1 MDSRS
6 ERARAVLVACAIG
19 DAAGLPTRGMSPDEI
34 ESTYGPPPTWRDRN
48 ITHPAKPGVPE
59 GTVTEVTHEI
69 LAAASTLLGD
79 EAGATIRDRA
89 DTAPMGWRQ
98 LVRAIPVGIA
108 TSTADPEAFSRA
120 VWEACGG
127 EFLTRQ
133 EFQAAALLAA
143 GVSLLVDDGSQERL
157 STRHNRLLKALHL
170 VESLEPRGTW
180 SPEPD
185 VVAATRRA
193 MNIAMQVATTPT
205 QILTEQFGSSPE
217 PTRMV
222 PLCFGLSTYLAHWL
236 SRYGI
241 TRIGGDTSLM
251 SALVG
256 ALCGEAKGHHELRRG
271 SWMQVEE
278 VNDLDLTSLAER
290 LVARRPAPADEAPGE
305 EGTSDEGATPTWE
318 SPNAPSPFED
328 PDSTLMTRRTLL
340 TQVSPPTPLGP
351 TRGDAPVGCVAY
363 MGQLVLNQ
371 SLHVSSFPEPGGDVW
386 GDDEG
391 MELVGGIEVLRAA
404 RRMGLEAVSLG
415 PIGEGPHASLIK
427 EILQREGIINA
438 GPRIPGMDNGYRVT
452 ITDDSGQRHIV
463 TAMKNKCAVPTHA
476 WAEFTQTMG
485 PADVLYYDGEFAG
498 SYGYAST
505 DLGNDD
511 AAREALLRLP
521 EHVRLVLDTSSR
533 GNMPSGIPFDNTVF
547 VIGQDEVAGMGTGIT
562 GDRSAFDA
570 SRTFRGA
577 AFEAARLFDCHALVP
592 SGPEGAYFAR
602 PNYGGKDLS
611 WPTVTHCP
619 APPFGAEDPLEA
631 RHVFSGVFAASLA
644 RGLPIERAIRLA
656 VCARALATA
665 TPGPAS
671 CPTRE
676 EIETAADA
684 LEARADGE

>member
-6 ERARAVLVACAIG
+6 ERAYAVLLACAIG
-19 DAAGLPTRGMSPDEI
+19 DAAGLPTRGMAPGEI
-34 ESTYGPPPTWRDRN
+34 ESTYGPPPTWWDRDVV
-48 ITHPAKPGVPE
+48 HPTKPGVPE
-59 GTVTEVTHEI
+59 GTITEVTREI
-69 LAAASTLLGD
+69 LAAASVLLDD
-79 EAGATIRDRA
+79 EAGAAIRDRA
-89 DTAPMGWRQ
+89 GTVPMGWRQ

-108 TSTADPEAFSRA
+108 TSTADPEAFAQA

-127 EFLTRQ
+127 ECLTRQ

-143 GVSLLVDDGSQERL
+143 GVSLQVDGTQERL
-157 STRHNRLLKALHL
+157 STRYNRLWEALHL
-170 VESLEPRGTW
+170 VEGLKPRGTW

-251 SALVG
+251 SAIVG

-290 LVARRPAPADEAPGE
+290 LVARRPAPADDAAGDDDA
-305 EGTSDEGATPTWE
+305 SDEGATAGWE

-328 PDSTLMTRRTLL
+328 PNSTRMTRRTLF

-351 TRGDAPVGCVAY
+351 TRGDAPVGRVAY

-391 MELVGGIEVLRAA
+391 MELIGGIEVLRAA

-415 PIGEGPHASLIK
+415 PIGEGPHASLIE

-452 ITDDSGQRHIV
+452 ITDNAGAHYTITTNGAEYAAPRRG
-463 TAMKNKCAVPTHA
+463 
-476 WAEFTQTMG
+476 WAEVAQTLG
-485 PADVLYYDGEFAG
+485 PSDVLYIDGTLVG
-498 SYGYAST
+498 TGYGKTHPNSVPAT
-505 DLGNDD
+505 
-511 AAREALLRLP
+511 EALLALP
-521 EHVRLVLDTSSR
+521 EYVRIVVDPSRAARTPFGLRSDNVVLVMTQEEASSLGTS
-533 GNMPSGIPFDNTVF
+533 V
-547 VIGQDEVAGMGTGIT
+547 V

-570 SRTFRGA
+570 CRTPDGA
-577 AFEAARLFDCHALVP
+577 AEEICRLFDSHSIIRTGTA
-592 SGPEGAYFAR
+592 GAYIGR
-602 PNYGGKDLS
+602 P
-611 WPTVTHCP
+611 THGRGRFVWSTSTHIP
-619 APPFGAEDPLEA
+619 APSTNKTDLPEA
-631 RHVFSGVFAASLA
+631 RHVYSGVLAASLA
-644 RGLPIERAIRLA
+644 LGTPFERSVLLA
-656 VCARALATA
+656 NCAEVLAA
-665 TPGPAS
+665 SGNAVAPS
-671 CPTRE
+671 CPPLE
-676 EIETAADA
+676 DIEAAADA

>member
-6 ERARAVLVACAIG
+6 ERAYAVLLACAIG
-19 DAAGLPTRGMSPDEI
+19 DAAGLPTRGMAPGEI
-34 ESTYGPPPTWRDRN
+34 ESTYGPPPTWWDRDVV
-48 ITHPAKPGVPE
+48 HPTKPGVPE
-59 GTVTEVTHEI
+59 GTITEVTREI
-69 LAAASTLLGD
+69 LAAASVLLDD
-79 EAGATIRDRA
+79 EAGAAIRDRA
-89 DTAPMGWRQ
+89 GTVPMGWRQ

-108 TSTADPEAFSRA
+108 TSTADPEAFAQA

-127 EFLTRQ
+127 ECLTRQ

-143 GVSLLVDDGSQERL
+143 GVSLQVDGTQERL
-157 STRHNRLLKALHL
+157 STRYNRLWEALHL
-170 VESLEPRGTW
+170 VEGLKPRGTW

-251 SALVG
+251 SAIVG

-290 LVARRPAPADEAPGE
+290 LVARRPAPADDAAGDDDA
-305 EGTSDEGATPTWE
+305 SDEGATAGWE

-328 PDSTLMTRRTLL
+328 PNSTRMTRRTLF

-351 TRGDAPVGCVAY
+351 TRGDAPVGRVAY

-391 MELVGGIEVLRAA
+391 MELIGGIEVLRAA

-415 PIGEGPHASLIK
+415 PIGEGPHASLI
-427 EILQREGIINA
+427 EECLRHEGIVDA
-438 GPRIPGMDNGYRVT
+438 GPRVPGMDNGYQVT
-452 ITDDSGQRHIV
+452 ITDNAGAHYTITTNGAEYAAPRRG
-463 TAMKNKCAVPTHA
+463 
-476 WAEFTQTMG
+476 WAEVAQTLG
-485 PADVLYYDGEFAG
+485 PSDVLYIDGTLVG
-498 SYGYAST
+498 TGYGKTHPNSVPAT
-505 DLGNDD
+505 
-511 AAREALLRLP
+511 EALLALP
-521 EHVRLVLDTSSR
+521 EYVRIVVDPSRAARTPFGLRSDNVVLVMTQEEASSLGTS
-533 GNMPSGIPFDNTVF
+533 V
-547 VIGQDEVAGMGTGIT
+547 V

-570 SRTFRGA
+570 CRTPDGA
-577 AFEAARLFDCHALVP
+577 AEEICRLFDSHSIIRTGTA
-592 SGPEGAYFAR
+592 GAYIGR
-602 PNYGGKDLS
+602 P
-611 WPTVTHCP
+611 THGRGRFVWSTSTHIP
-619 APPFGAEDPLEA
+619 APSTNKTDLPEA
-631 RHVFSGVFAASLA
+631 RHVYSGVLAASLA
-644 RGLPIERAIRLA
+644 LGTPFERSVLLA
-656 VCARALATA
+656 NCAEVLAA
-665 TPGPAS
+665 SGNAVAPS
-671 CPTRE
+671 CPPLE
-676 EIETAADA
+676 DIEAAADA

>member
-6 ERARAVLVACAIG
+6 ERAHAVLVACAIG

-34 ESTYGPPPTWRDRN
+34 ESTYGPPPTWWDRDVV
-48 ITHPAKPGVPE
+48 HPTKPGVPE
-59 GTVTEVTHEI
+59 GTITEVTREI

-79 EAGATIRDRA
+79 EAGATIRERA

-108 TSTADPEAFSRA
+108 TSTADPEAFAQA

-127 EFLTRQ
+127 ECLTRQ

-143 GVSLLVDDGSQERL
+143 GVSLQVDGAQERL
-157 STRHNRLLKALHL
+157 STRYNRLWEALHL
-170 VESLEPRGTW
+170 VESLKPRGSW
-180 SPEPD
+180 SPGPD

-251 SALVG
+251 SAIVG

-290 LVARRPAPADEAPGE
+290 LVARRPAPVDDAAGDDGA
-305 EGTSDEGATPTWE
+305 SDEGATAGWE

-328 PDSTLMTRRTLL
+328 PNSTRMTRRTLF

-351 TRGDAPVGCVAY
+351 TRGDAPVGRVAY

-391 MELVGGIEVLRAA
+391 MELIGGIEVLRAA

-415 PIGEGPHASLIK
+415 PIGEGPHASLIE

-452 ITDDSGQRHIV
+452 ITDDAGQRLV
-463 TAMKNKCAVPTHA
+463 VRAMIDKCAVPTHA

-498 SYGYAST
+498 AYGYAST

-521 EHVRLVLDTSSR
+521 EHARLVLDTSSR

-602 PNYGGKDLS
+602 PNYGGEDLS

-665 TPGPAS
+665 TPGRAS

-676 EIETAADA
+676 EIEAAADA
-684 LEARADGE
+684 LEASTDGE

>member
-1 MDSRS
+1 MDTRS

-34 ESTYGPPPTWRDRN
+34 ESTYGPPQTWRDRN

-59 GTVTEVTHEI
+59 GTVTEVTREI
-69 LAAASTLLGD
+69 LAAASTLLSD

-127 EFLTRQ
+127 ECLTRQ

-290 LVARRPAPADEAPGE
+290 LVARRPAPADKAPGE

-328 PDSTLMTRRTLL
+328 PNSTRMTRRTLF

-351 TRGDAPVGCVAY
+351 ARGEAPVGRVAY

-415 PIGEGPHASLIK
+415 PIGEGPRASLIK

-452 ITDDSGQRHIV
+452 ITDDSGQRLVIR
-463 TAMKNKCAVPTHA
+463 AMIDKCAVPTHA

-498 SYGYAST
+498 SYGYASR

-547 VIGQDEVAGMGTGIT
+547 VIGQEEVAGMGTGIT

-602 PNYGGKDLS
+602 PNYGGKDLG

-665 TPGPAS
+665 TPGRAT

-676 EIETAADA
+676 EIEAAADA

>member
-1 MDSRS
+1 MDTRS
-6 ERARAVLVACAIG
+6 ERAYAVLVACAIG

-34 ESTYGPPPTWRDRN
+34 ESTYGPPKTWRDRDVA
-48 ITHPAKPGVPE
+48 HPAKPGVPE
-59 GTVTEVTHEI
+59 GMITEVTREI
-69 LAAASTLLGD
+69 LVAASTLLDD
-79 EAGATIRDRA
+79 EAGAATRDRA
-89 DTAPMGWRQ
+89 GTVPMGWRQ
-98 LVRAIPVGIA
+98 LVRAIPIGIA
-108 TSTADPEAFSRA
+108 TSTADPEAFAQA

-127 EFLTRQ
+127 ECLTRQ

-143 GVSLLVDDGSQERL
+143 GVSLQVDGTQERL
-157 STRHNRLLKALHL
+157 STRDNRLWEALHL
-170 VESLEPRGTW
+170 VESLKPRGTW

-251 SALVG
+251 SAIVG

-290 LVARRPAPADEAPGE
+290 LVARRPAPVDEAPGE
-305 EGTSDEGATPTWE
+305 DGTSDEGATPTWE

-351 TRGDAPVGCVAY
+351 TRGDAPVGRVAY

-391 MELVGGIEVLRAA
+391 IELLGGIEVLRAA
-404 RRMGLEAVSLG
+404 RRMGLEAISLA
-415 PIGEGPHASLIK
+415 PIGEGPHASLI
-427 EILQREGIINA
+427 EECLRREGIINA

-463 TAMKNKCAVPTHA
+463 TAMIDKCAVPTHA

-671 CPTRE
+671 CPSFE
-676 EIETAADA
+676 EIEAAADA
-684 LEARADGE
+684 LEASTDGE

>member
-1 MDSRS
+1 MDTRS

-19 DAAGLPTRGMSPDEI
+19 DAAGLPARGMSPDEI
-34 ESTYGPPPTWRDRN
+34 ESTYGPPPTWWDRDVV
-48 ITHPAKPGVPE
+48 HPTKPGVPE
-59 GTVTEVTHEI
+59 GTITEVTREI

-79 EAGATIRDRA
+79 EAGATIRERA
-89 DTAPMGWRQ
+89 DTVPMGWRQ

-108 TSTADPEAFSRA
+108 TSTADPEAFAQA

-127 EFLTRQ
+127 ECLTRQ

-143 GVSLLVDDGSQERL
+143 GVSLQVDGTQERL
-157 STRHNRLLKALHL
+157 STRCNRLWEALHL
-170 VESLEPRGTW
+170 VESLKPRGTW

-251 SALVG
+251 SAIVG

-290 LVARRPAPADEAPGE
+290 LVARRPAPADDAADDNDA
-305 EGTSDEGATPTWE
+305 SDEGATAAWE

-328 PDSTLMTRRTLL
+328 PNSTRMTRRTLF

-351 TRGDAPVGCVAY
+351 ARGGTPVGRIAY

-415 PIGEGPHASLIK
+415 PIGEGPHASLI
-427 EILQREGIINA
+427 EECLRHEGIVDA
-438 GPRIPGMDNGYRVT
+438 GPRVPGMDNGYQVT
-452 ITDDSGQRHIV
+452 ITDNAGAHYTITTNGAEYAAPRRG
-463 TAMKNKCAVPTHA
+463 
-476 WAEFTQTMG
+476 WAEVAQTLG
-485 PADVLYYDGEFAG
+485 PSDVLYIDGTLVGTA
-498 SYGYAST
+498 YGKTHPNSVPAT
-505 DLGNDD
+505 
-511 AAREALLRLP
+511 EALLALP
-521 EHVRLVLDTSSR
+521 EYVRIVVDPSRAAQTPFGLRSDNVVLVMTQEEASSLGTS
-533 GNMPSGIPFDNTVF
+533 IV
-547 VIGQDEVAGMGTGIT
+547 

-570 SRTFRGA
+570 CRTPDGA
-577 AFEAARLFDCHALVP
+577 AEKICRLFDSHSIIRA
-592 SGPEGAYFAR
+592 GTAGAYIGR
-602 PNYGGKDLS
+602 P
-611 WPTVTHCP
+611 THGRGRFVWSTSTHIP
-619 APPFGAEDPLEA
+619 APSMNKTDLPEA
-631 RHVFSGVFAASLA
+631 RHVYSGVLTASLA
-644 RGLPIERAIRLA
+644 LGTPFERSVLLA
-656 VCARALATA
+656 NCAEVLAA
-665 TPGPAS
+665 SGNAVAPS
-671 CPTRE
+671 CPPLE
-676 EIETAADA
+676 EIEAAADA
-684 LEARADGE
+684 LEAQADGE

>member
-1 MDSRS
+1 MDTRS

-19 DAAGLPTRGMSPDEI
+19 DAAGLPARGMSPDEI
-34 ESTYGPPPTWRDRN
+34 ESTYGPPPTWWDRDVV
-48 ITHPAKPGVPE
+48 HPTKPGVPE
-59 GTVTEVTHEI
+59 GTITEVTREI
-69 LAAASTLLGD
+69 LAAASVLLDD
-79 EAGATIRDRA
+79 EAGAAIRDRA
-89 DTAPMGWRQ
+89 GTVPMGWRQ

-108 TSTADPEAFSRA
+108 TSTADPEAFAQA

-127 EFLTRQ
+127 ECLTRQ

-143 GVSLLVDDGSQERL
+143 GVSLQVDGAQERL
-157 STRHNRLLKALHL
+157 STRYNRLWEALHL
-170 VESLEPRGTW
+170 VESLKPRGSW

-251 SALVG
+251 SAIVG

-290 LVARRPAPADEAPGE
+290 LVARRPAPVDDAAGDDDA
-305 EGTSDEGATPTWE
+305 SDEGATAAWE

-328 PDSTLMTRRTLL
+328 PNSTRMTRRTLF

-351 TRGDAPVGCVAY
+351 ARGEAPVGRVAY

-371 SLHVSSFPEPGGDVW
+371 SLRTASFPEAGGDVW
-386 GDDEG
+386 ADDEG
-391 MELVGGIEVLRAA
+391 MRLTGNIEVLRAA
-404 RRMGLEAVSLG
+404 RRMGVEAVSLS
-415 PIGEGPHASLIK
+415 PIGEGPHASLI
-427 EILQREGIINA
+427 EECLRHEGIVDS
-438 GPRIPGMDNGYRVT
+438 GPRIPGMDNGYQVT
-452 ITDDSGQRHIV
+452 ITDNSGQRLV
-463 TAMKNKCAVPTHA
+463 VRAMIDKCAVPTRA

-498 SYGYAST
+498 AYGYDSG

-533 GNMPSGIPFDNTVF
+533 AQMPSGIPFDNTVF
-547 VIGQDEVAGMGTGIT
+547 VIGQDEVAGMGTRMT
-562 GDRSAFDA
+562 GDRTVFDG
-570 SRTFRGA
+570 SRTFDGA

-592 SGPEGAYFAR
+592 SGPEGAHFSR
-602 PNYGGKDLS
+602 PNYGGEDLS

-665 TPGPAS
+665 TPGRPT

-676 EIETAADA
+676 EIEAAADA
-684 LEARADGE
+684 LEAQADGE

>member
-6 ERARAVLVACAIG
+6 ERAHAVLVACAIG

-34 ESTYGPPPTWRDRN
+34 ESTYGPPPTWWDRDVV
-48 ITHPAKPGVPE
+48 HPTKPGVPE
-59 GTVTEVTHEI
+59 GTITEVTREI
-69 LAAASTLLGD
+69 LAAASPLLGD
-79 EAGATIRDRA
+79 EAGATIRERA

-108 TSTADPEAFSRA
+108 TSTADPEAFAQA

-127 EFLTRQ
+127 ECLTRQ

-143 GVSLLVDDGSQERL
+143 GVSLQVDGAQERL
-157 STRHNRLLKALHL
+157 STRYNRLWEALHL
-170 VESLEPRGTW
+170 VESLKPRGSW
-180 SPEPD
+180 SPGPD

-251 SALVG
+251 SAIVG

-290 LVARRPAPADEAPGE
+290 LVARRPAPVDDAAGDDGA
-305 EGTSDEGATPTWE
+305 SDEGATAGWE

-328 PDSTLMTRRTLL
+328 PNSTRMTRRTLF

-351 TRGDAPVGCVAY
+351 VRGDAPAGRLIF

-371 SLHVSSFPEPGGDVW
+371 SLRTASFPEAGGDVW
-386 GDDEG
+386 ADDEG
-391 MELVGGIEVLRAA
+391 MRLTGNIEVLRAA
-404 RRMGLEAVSLG
+404 RRMGVEAVSLS
-415 PIGEGPHASLIK
+415 PIGEGPHASLI
-427 EILQREGIINA
+427 EECLRHEGIVDA
-438 GPRIPGMDNGYRVT
+438 GPRVPGMDNGYQVT
-452 ITDDSGQRHIV
+452 ITDNAGAHYTITTNGAEYAAPRRG
-463 TAMKNKCAVPTHA
+463 
-476 WAEFTQTMG
+476 WAEVAQTLG
-485 PADVLYYDGEFAG
+485 PSDVLYIDGTLVG
-498 SYGYAST
+498 TGYGKTHPNSVPAT
-505 DLGNDD
+505 
-511 AAREALLRLP
+511 EALLALP
-521 EHVRLVLDTSSR
+521 EYVRIVVDPSRAARTPFGLRSDNVVLVMTQEEASSLGTS
-533 GNMPSGIPFDNTVF
+533 V
-547 VIGQDEVAGMGTGIT
+547 V

-570 SRTFRGA
+570 CRTPDGA
-577 AFEAARLFDCHALVP
+577 AEEICRLFDSHSIIRTGTA
-592 SGPEGAYFAR
+592 GAYIGR
-602 PNYGGKDLS
+602 P
-611 WPTVTHCP
+611 THGRGRFVWSTSTHIP
-619 APPFGAEDPLEA
+619 APSTNKTDLPEA
-631 RHVFSGVFAASLA
+631 RHVYSGVLAASLA
-644 RGLPIERAIRLA
+644 LGTPFERSVLLA
-656 VCARALATA
+656 NCAEVLAA
-665 TPGPAS
+665 SGNAVAPS
-671 CPTRE
+671 CPPLE
-676 EIETAADA
+676 DIEAAADA

>member
-6 ERARAVLVACAIG
+6 ERAYAVLVACAIG

-34 ESTYGPPPTWRDRN
+34 ESTYGPPPTWWDRDVV
-48 ITHPAKPGVPE
+48 HPTKPGVPE

-69 LAAASTLLGD
+69 LLAASTLLGD
-79 EAGATIRDRA
+79 EAGATTRDHA
-89 DTAPMGWRQ
+89 GAVPMGWRQ
-98 LVRAIPVGIA
+98 LVRAIPIGIA
-108 TSTADPEAFSRA
+108 TSTADPEGFAQA

-127 EFLTRQ
+127 ECLTRQ

-143 GVSLLVDDGSQERL
+143 GVSLQVDGTQERL
-157 STRHNRLLKALHL
+157 STRDNRLWEALHL
-170 VESLEPRGTW
+170 VESLKQRGTW

-251 SALVG
+251 SAIVG
-256 ALCGEAKGHHELRRG
+256 ALCGEAKGHHDLRRG
-271 SWMQVEE
+271 SWMHVEE
-278 VNDLDLTSLAER
+278 VNDLDLTSLAKR
-290 LVARRPAPADEAPGE
+290 LVARRPAPADDAAGDD
-305 EGTSDEGATPTWE
+305 GASDEGATPAWE

-328 PDSTLMTRRTLL
+328 PDSTLTTRRTLF

-351 TRGDAPVGCVAY
+351 ARGGAPVGRVAY

-386 GDDEG
+386 AIDKG

-415 PIGEGPHASLIK
+415 PIGEGPHASLI
-427 EILQREGIINA
+427 EECLRREGIVNA
-438 GPRIPGMDNGYRVT
+438 GPRVPGTDNGYRVT
-452 ITDDSGQRHIV
+452 ITDDAGQRLV
-463 TAMKNKCAVPTHA
+463 VRAMIDKCAVPTHA

-498 SYGYAST
+498 AYAYDYG

-521 EHVRLVLDTSSR
+521 EHVRLVLDTSYR
-533 GNMPSGIPFDNTVF
+533 GEMPSGIPFDNTIF
-547 VIGQDEVAGMGTGIT
+547 VIGQDEVAGIGTRMT
-562 GDRSAFDA
+562 CDRTAFDG

-577 AFEAARLFDCHALVP
+577 AFEATRLFDCHALVP
-592 SGPEGAYFAR
+592 SGPEGAHFSR
-602 PNYGGKDLS
+602 PNYGGEDLS

-644 RGLPIERAIRLA
+644 RGLPIERAIQLA

-665 TPGPAS
+665 TPGRAT

-676 EIETAADA
+676 EIEAAADA
-684 LEARADGE
+684 LEASTGEE

>member
-1 MDSRS
+1 MDTRS

-34 ESTYGPPPTWRDRN
+34 ESTYGPPQTWRDRN

-59 GTVTEVTHEI
+59 GTVTEVTHDI

-79 EAGATIRDRA
+79 EAGATIRDRG

-127 EFLTRQ
+127 ECLTRQ

-143 GVSLLVDDGSQERL
+143 GVSLLVDDGTQESL
-157 STRHNRLLKALHL
+157 STRNNRLLKALHL
-170 VESLEPRGTW
+170 VESLKPRGTW

-205 QILTEQFGSSPE
+205 QILTEQFGSSAE

-415 PIGEGPHASLIK
+415 PIGEGPHASLIG

-438 GPRIPGMDNGYRVT
+438 GPHIPGMDNGYRVT

-498 SYGYAST
+498 AYGYDYG

-521 EHVRLVLDTSSR
+521 EHVRLVLDTSFR
-533 GNMPSGIPFDNTVF
+533 AQMPSGIPFDNTVF

-665 TPGPAS
+665 TPGPTS
-671 CPTRE
+671 CPSFE
-676 EIETAADA
+676 EIEAAADA
-684 LEARADGE
+684 LEASTDGE

>member
-1 MDSRS
+1 MDTRS
-6 ERARAVLVACAIG
+6 ERAHAVLVACAIG

-34 ESTYGPPPTWRDRN
+34 ESTYGPPPTWRDLN
-48 ITHPAKPGVPE
+48 IIHPAKPGVPE

-79 EAGATIRDRA
+79 ETGADIRDRA

-108 TSTADPEAFSRA
+108 TSAADSEALSRA

-127 EFLTRQ
+127 ERLTRQ
-133 EFQAAALLAA
+133 EFQAAVLLAA
-143 GVSLLVDDGSQERL
+143 GVSLQVDGSRERL
-157 STRHNRLLKALHL
+157 STRHNHLWKALHL
-170 VESLEPRGTW
+170 VESLEPRGAW

-205 QILTEQFGSSPE
+205 QILTEQFGSSPD

-290 LVARRPAPADEAPGE
+290 LVARRSAPADESPGE
-305 EGTSDEGATPTWE
+305 DGSSDEGATPTWE

-328 PDSTLMTRRTLL
+328 PDSTRMTRRTLF

-351 TRGDAPVGCVAY
+351 VRGAAPVGRVVY

-371 SLHVSSFPEPGGDVW
+371 SLRTPSFPESGGDVW
-386 GDDEG
+386 ATDEG
-391 MELVGGIEVLRAA
+391 MELIGGIEVLRAA

-415 PIGEGPHASLIK
+415 PIGEGPHASLIE

-452 ITDDSGQRHIV
+452 ITDDAGQRLV
-463 TAMKNKCAVPTHA
+463 VRAMIDKCAVPTHA

-498 SYGYAST
+498 AYGYDYG

-521 EHVRLVLDTSSR
+521 EHVRLVLDTSS
-533 GNMPSGIPFDNTVF
+533 
-547 VIGQDEVAGMGTGIT
+547 
-562 GDRSAFDA
+562 DR
-570 SRTFRGA
+570 
-577 AFEAARLFDCHALVP
+577 
-592 SGPEGAYFAR
+592 
-602 PNYGGKDLS
+602 K
-611 WPTVTHCP
+611 TH
-619 APPFGAEDPLEA
+619 
-631 RHVFSGVFAASLA
+631 V
-644 RGLPIERAIRLA
+644 
-656 VCARALATA
+656 
-665 TPGPAS
+665 
-671 CPTRE
+671 
-676 EIETAADA
+676 
-684 LEARADGE
+684 